1 MIAMRK
7 NSSTFSTKPD
17 LLLNLQKRGSDPT
30 TQHNISDL
38 DDTKMVQT
46 KNGAPIGSVEIMI
59 SRTEA
64 RSSEKS
70 DDECQCPAT
79 AIEPESALFINS
91 IQKNGSPIQ
100 KPKTVIID

>member
-46 KNGAPIGSVEIMI
+46 KNGAPIGSVEIMVSHADI
-59 SRTEA
+59 
-64 RSSEKS
+64 S
-70 DDECQCPAT
+70 DDA
-79 AIEPESALFINS
+79 ADIEREIPGSALFINS
-91 IQKNGSPIQ
+91 I
-100 KPKTVIID
+100 